1 LNRTVVSV
9 AVDTA
14 ASSLVRVLSAIDM
27 VRLSSGVDP
36 SLVDRSLVDRS
47 LALPWRS
54 LSIYKRTPQ

>member
-36 SLVDRSLVDRS
+36 SLVDRSL
-47 LALPWRS
+47 ALRWRS
-54 LSIYKRTPQ
+54 LSIYKRTLQ